1 MAREL
6 LAIRLRVS
14 ESQFGV
20 IRFADFDNV
29 RLEWKRRR
37 PASTRPRAVS
47 ISTPRPGGRR
57 GGYAPGTS

>member
-1 MAREL
+1 VHVTLRRREIAMAREL

-37 PASTRPRAVS
+37 PASTRP
-47 ISTPRPGGRR
+47 
-57 GGYAPGTS
+57 